1 MAGTDTEDQVP
12 DMTDVILSNV
22 DRLAA
27 EIPDGAKLVVFKA
40 EGGAA
45 AMAATHALI
54 RRGVRDLHLVT
65 APTSGLQADML
76 IGAGCVATVE
86 TSGVTMGEYGQA
98 PCFNRAVRSGAIRVI
113 DSTCPAVYA
122 GLQAGEK
129 GIPFMPLRGLIG
141 SDIVTYRDD
150 YRIIDNPFGEPDGG
164 GDPIVA
170 LPAIVP
176 DIALFHAPLAD
187 RAGNV
192 WIGRNAELKIMA
204 HASRKTL
211 VTVEQFHDGNLQDTD
226 ELAAGTISDMYIGAI
241 ARAPRGAWPYGVAG
255 QYEDDADQFATY
267 MRMARTE
274 DGFGEY
280 LEQFVYGRTPAVA
293 AE

>member
-1 MAGTDTEDQVP
+1 MS
-12 DMTDVILSNV
+12 DVLLANV

-27 EIPDGAKLVVFKA
+27 EVPDGAKIAVFKA
-40 EGGAA
+40 EGGCA
-45 AMAATHALI
+45 AMAATCALI

-86 TSGVTMGEYGQA
+86 TSGVTLSEYGQA
-98 PCFNRAVRSGAIRVI
+98 PCFGRAVKAGTIRVI

-141 SDIVTYRDD
+141 SDIVKHRDD
-150 YRIIDNPFGEPDGG
+150 YRIIDNPFAAD
-164 GDPIVA
+164 DPIVA

-176 DIALFHAPLAD
+176 DIALFHVPLAD
-187 RAGNV
+187 RFGNV
-192 WIGRNAELKIMA
+192 WVGRHAELKIMA
-204 HASRKTL
+204 HAARKTL
-211 VTVEQFHDGNLQDTD
+211 VTCERLYDGNLRQG
-226 ELAAGTISDMYIGAI
+226 ESLAPATIPDMYIGGIAI
-241 ARAPRGAWPYGVAG
+241 AERGASPYGVTG
-255 QYEDDADQFATY
+255 LYDDDPARFAAY
-267 MRMARTE
+267 ASMAKTE
-274 DGFGEY
+274 EGFAAY
-280 LEQFVYGRTPAVA
+280 LEETVYGRAPAVA